1 MLYKMRNRPIM
12 HAAEE
17 NALKCDKCDSCFSIS
32 HVINQTLE
40 RGFQRCFGR
49 SKLTEEET
57 WNLVWTQLPV
67 KTLPDENPMELDRWL
82 LHLSSIQLFVNQHDW
97 KHRESCFKNGRKQCR
112 YNTPHLPSEEMT
124 VEPVFA
130 INIETET
137 NEPLP
142 PNPLNDPIVNLN
154 ISLKKRTPFLF
165 LTDCNFYA
173 LAVFNCNNCTKYVE
187 NQKVS
192 LYYGAYASKHST
204 ENEKALAEM
213 LRALIAYEEK
223 V

>member
-1 MLYKMRNRPIM
+1 MQYFWKLGNNSFEALVQRLKDNIESFAIGELVLPSTELDTIANCLELDCPGKLQLNSEKMLYKMRNRPIV

-67 KTLPDENPMELDRWL
+67 KPLPDENPMELDRWL

-97 KHRESCFKNGRKQCR
+97 KHRESCFKMAESNAVTTLLTSQVKKWLLNQF
-112 YNTPHLPSEEMT
+112 LPST
-124 VEPVFA
+124 
-130 INIETET
+130 
-137 NEPLP
+137 
-142 PNPLNDPIVNLN
+142 
-154 ISLKKRTPFLF
+154 
-165 LTDCNFYA
+165 
-173 LAVFNCNNCTKYVE
+173 
-187 NQKVS
+187 
-192 LYYGAYASKHST
+192 
-204 ENEKALAEM
+204 
-213 LRALIAYEEK
+213 
-223 V
+223 

>member
-1 MLYKMRNRPIM
+1 M

-57 WNLVWTQLPV
+57 RNLVWTQLPV
-67 KTLPDENPMELDRWL
+67 KPLPDENPMELDRWL

-142 PNPLNDPIVNLN
+142 PNPLNDPIVHLN

-173 LAVFNCNNCTKYVE
+173 LAVFNCNNCFKYVE
-187 NQKVS
+187 NKKVS
-192 LYYGAYASKHST
+192 L
-204 ENEKALAEM
+204 
-213 LRALIAYEEK
+213 
-223 V
+223 